1 MNKLNEYIK
10 PTSVTWWCGVF
21 MLLVGS
27 LGAERVDFPG
37 LSAVTEILGA
47 LAGDASPALLI
58 GNGLA
63 FIGVRA
69 KMDRK

>member
-1 MNKLNEYIK
+1 MRKLKDYIK
-10 PTSVTWWCGVF
+10 PKSLTWWGGVL

-27 LGAERVDFPG
+27 LGVENISFPG

-69 KMDRK
+69 RMGRK